1 MDVVVVG
8 ELVQNPFTPVAKA
21 SVYSAPIRM
30 MVQTGVR
37 IAPAAASLTL
47 KTDGK
52 PAITGTVVRRFGFAE
67 PVRLSIVGLP
77 KGYSAPA
84 TVVPLDQQAFSIP
97 VTLPQGV
104 KPGDLKN
111 VQLVA
116 QSIAGTTI
124 AANQPLALKV
134 AK

>member
-1 MDVVVVG
+1 
-8 ELVQNPFTPVAKA
+8 
-21 SVYSAPIRM
+21 
-30 MVQTGVR
+30 
-37 IAPAAASLTL
+37 
-47 KTDGK
+47 
-52 PAITGTVVRRFGFAE
+52 
-67 PVRLSIVGLP
+67 
-77 KGYSAPA
+77 
-84 TVVPLDQQAFSIP
+84 VVPLDQQAFSIP